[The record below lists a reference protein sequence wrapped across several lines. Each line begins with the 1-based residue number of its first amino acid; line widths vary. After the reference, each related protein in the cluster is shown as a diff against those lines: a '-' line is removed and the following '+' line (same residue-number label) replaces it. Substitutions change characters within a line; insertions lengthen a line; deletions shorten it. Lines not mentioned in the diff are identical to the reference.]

1 MSFALVSN
9 PHKNFYPSR
18 RKPVDLIGL
27 HVTAGLQD
35 LDMEGSDQS
44 AEGTNRYG
52 ATTSRQASWHK
63 CVDSDSIA
71 DALPDEYTAWHIIG
85 YNSNS
90 LGLEIS
96 NRDARWDNKP
106 EKWIEATLRNAAKVC
121 HAWEQKFNVPRRI
134 LTKAQVDAGER
145 GYTYH
150 RFLDPSRRTDP
161 GFTFPWD
168 LFVQL
173 LQQLDKGE
181 DKPPTKAP
189 TQKDDHDLGKLKVDG
204 DFGDLTVARLQE
216 SLNRTIKAGLK
227 LDGDFGPNTKKA
239 LQRRL
244 KVDDDGKIG
253 PQTIKALQ
261 RRVGTSAD
269 GDWGPKTTA
278 ALQRLLNKT
287 EL

>member
-1 MSFALVSN
+1 MSYALAAN
-9 PHKNFYPSR
+9 PHKNFYPTR
-18 RKPVDLIGL
+18 HKRVDLIGL

-71 DALPDEYTAWHIIG
+71 DALPDEYTAWHIRN

-106 EKWIEATLRNAAKVC
+106 LPWVNATLRNAAKVC
-121 HAWEQKFNVPRRI
+121 HAWEKKFNIPRRL

-150 RFLDPSRRTDP
+150 RFLDAARRTDP
-161 GFTFPWD
+161 GTTFPWA
-168 LFVQL
+168 LFVEL
-173 LQQLDKGE
+173 LEQLDKGE
-181 DKPPTKAP
+181 EKTPTKKP
-189 TQKDDHDLGKLKVDG
+189 DTKDDKDPGKLKVDG
-204 DFGDLTVARLQE
+204 DFGSLTVARLQE
-216 SLNRTIKAGLK
+216 SLNRTLK
-227 LDGDFGPNTKKA
+227 THLELDGDFGPNTKKA

-253 PQTIKALQ
+253 PQTIRALQ
-261 RRVGTSAD
+261 RRVGASVD
-269 GDWGPKTTA
+269 GDWGSKTTA